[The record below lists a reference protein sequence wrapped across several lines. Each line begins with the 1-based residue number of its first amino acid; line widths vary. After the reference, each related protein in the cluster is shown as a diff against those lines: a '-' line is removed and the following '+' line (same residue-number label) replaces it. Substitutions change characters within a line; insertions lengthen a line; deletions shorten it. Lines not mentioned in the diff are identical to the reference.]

1 MEESSYCRYSRDYT
15 RSICSVL
22 PREACVPLPGVLRG
36 EGCSGKGDL
45 PAEAVVSVDTLMAL
59 RRKGSSDRPASV
71 DFAFGCGRGS
81 VQLVECRY
89 NYRNVTNLRRG
100 ELDSKVVAS
109 HGLLR
114 DSLQPHLDY
123 NPTATTVLLFSDGV
137 KERALS
143 QVRRLYPRTPQKK
156 EPPFEVMTTKEFLA
170 AFF

>member
-22 PREACVPLPGVLRG
+22 PREARVPLPDVLRG

-71 DFAFGCGRGS
+71 DFALGCGRGS

-89 NYRNVTNLRRG
+89 NYCNVTHLCKR
-100 ELDSKVVAS
+100 ELDSKVAAS

-137 KERALS
+137 KERALNR
-143 QVRRLYPRTPQKK
+143 VRRLYPRTPKKK
-156 EPPFEVMTTKEFLA
+156 ESPFGVMTTKEFLA

>member
-1 MEESSYCRYSRDYT
+1 MEECSYCRYNGDYT

-22 PREACVPLPGVLRG
+22 PRKANVPLPDVLRR

-100 ELDSKVVAS
+100 ELDSKVAAS
-109 HGLLR
+109 HGALR
-114 DSLQPHLDY
+114 DSLQPRLDY

-137 KERALS
+137 KERAS
-143 QVRRLYPRTPQKK
+143 AGCGGYTPGHPQKK
-156 EPPFEVMTTKEFLA
+156 ESPFGVMTTKEFLA

>member
-1 MEESSYCRYSRDYT
+1 M
-15 RSICSVL
+15 
-22 PREACVPLPGVLRG
+22 PLPDVLRG

-89 NYRNVTNLRRG
+89 NYCNVTNLRKR
-100 ELDSKVVAS
+100 ELDSKVAAS

-137 KERALS
+137 KERALNR
-143 QVRRLYPRTPQKK
+143 VRRLYPMTNPKK
-156 EPPFEVMTTKEFLA
+156 EPPFGVMTSKEFLS